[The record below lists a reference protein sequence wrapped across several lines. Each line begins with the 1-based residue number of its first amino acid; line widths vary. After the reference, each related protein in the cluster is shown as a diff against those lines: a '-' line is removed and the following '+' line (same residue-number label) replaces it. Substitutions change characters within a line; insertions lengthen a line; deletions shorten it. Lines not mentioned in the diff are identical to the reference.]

1 MNTRATA
8 KISNHFQNLFR
19 SPDLYRHCY
28 LPVTEEAK
36 DPQRCHTF
44 DAELSEE
51 TRSAVRTCARQL
63 RCTPYVVLLAG
74 YFRAL
79 SRLTGQFDMAV
90 VTPLARRTHPQ
101 TREMIADLINLVPH
115 RVPDLDRLSDID
127 LVARLRYLVT
137 EAARNQDDQF
147 DQVIDALNLP
157 FPEDRNAL
165 TGFSLNYM
173 PQTAKA
179 TPSVRVHSDRGYK
192 LKYDVLFLMRDF
204 RNCLNVEIQY
214 RSGLFDRAGIE
225 AFFDLYATPLKE
237 ISRDTRSH

>member
-36 DPQRCHTF
+36 DPQRCHAF

-51 TRSAVRTCARQL
+51 TMSAVRTCARRL
-63 RCTPYVVLLAG
+63 RCTPYVVLLTG